1 MIIIL
6 PQVLLDILHK
16 IQDAGFEAFV
26 VGGFVRDMLL
36 GKESSDY
43 DITCSAEPN
52 DIERIFESFVTSTI
66 GKRHG
71 TIGVLY
77 QAIWFEITSYRSDSS
92 YSDYRR
98 PDQVKFVKSL
108 NEDLVRRDFTINA
121 LAINSD
127 GELIDI
133 IDGYNDIQ
141 QKIIRCVGDP
151 KLRFQEDALRILRA
165 LRLASTLNFQ
175 IEENTALSIHSQS
188 ELILKIAIERVVI
201 EFQKILQAKNC
212 SPILIKYHDVFAQ
225 FLPEIDTLS
234 YEDINCIDQ
243 CQSNEQKMC
252 LLYARVTIEKATL
265 SLKKLRYS
273 NVFIQSVLDERAH
286 LYQIAHT
293 DYELK
298 KWLSISSANRVYDVL
313 GLQNLLGLNQEA
325 LKQEGLIQKM
335 IKNDVCI
342 HLKQLTVKGQ
352 DIINCGYKGSQ
363 IGEILNQIL
372 DKVMKNEL
380 SNEKDAIL
388 SYVKKLHA

>member
-298 KWLSISSANRVYDVL
+298 KWLSISSANRVHDVL
-313 GLQNLLGLNQEA
+313 RLQNLLGLNQEA

>member
-1 MIIIL
+1 M
-6 PQVLLDILHK
+6 
-16 IQDAGFEAFV
+16 
-26 VGGFVRDMLL
+26 
-36 GKESSDY
+36 
-43 DITCSAEPN
+43 
-52 DIERIFESFVTSTI
+52 
-66 GKRHG
+66 
-71 TIGVLY
+71 
-77 QAIWFEITSYRSDSS
+77 
-92 YSDYRR
+92 
-98 PDQVKFVKSL
+98 
-108 NEDLVRRDFTINA
+108 RRDFTINA

-141 QKIIRCVGDP
+141 QRIIRCVGDP

-175 IEENTALSIHSQS
+175 IDEKTALSIHSQS
-188 ELILKIAIERVVI
+188 ELILKIAVERVVI
-201 EFQKILQAKNC
+201 EFQKILQAKNS
-212 SPILIKYHDVFAQ
+212 SPILIEYQDVFAQ

-234 YEDINCIDQ
+234 HEVINCIDQ
-243 CQSNEQKMC
+243 CQNNEQKMC
-252 LLYARVTIEKATL
+252 LLYAFVTIEIATL

-273 NVFIQSVLDERAH
+273 NEFIQTVLDERVH

-298 KWLSISSANRVYDVL
+298 KWLSISSANRVHDVL
-313 GLQNLLGLNQEA
+313 WLQSLLGLNQEA
-325 LKQEGLIQKM
+325 LKQDSLIQEM

-342 HLKQLTVKGQ
+342 HLKQLKVKGQ
-352 DIINCGYKGSQ
+352 DMINCGYKGSQ

-380 SNEKDAIL
+380 CNEKDAIL